1 MATFAMMK
9 ETADRRAP
17 AGEGIVVR
25 PMGAKFG
32 HTVEC
37 RYCHEKG
44 HQISTWNHSTRV
56 KLLTCPKLV
65 AKEQRA
71 QQRQARWSQQ
81 REQAARRQS
90 QRSLGA
96 WMPSA
101 NALKGSGVAQDGW
114 TGVGRAGCPG
124 AARHLFAA
132 ACSESENMLQKQLAK
147 TVITNRFSAL
157 EGKKV
162 KRAPSRPSRVAPEVR
177 KPQPAIGAWAPRV
190 AVAQVSGGDEALLK
204 RKCANQKKKSVS
216 FAGDHEDLM
225 KPPCSIVY
233 CDSANWADAEEED
246 LDDFFAQPLAVVSN

>member
-44 HQISTWNHSTRV
+44 HMISTWNHSTRV

-81 REQAARRQS
+81 REQAAQRQS

-114 TGVGRAGCPG
+114 TAVGNRGEA
-124 AARHLFAA
+124 
-132 ACSESENMLQKQLAK
+132 ENMLQKQLAK
-147 TVITNRFSAL
+147 TVIANRFSAL
-157 EGKKV
+157 EEKKV
-162 KRAPSRPSRVAPEVR
+162 KRAPSRPNRVAPEVR

-190 AVAQVSGGDEALLK
+190 AVVQVSGGDEALLK

-233 CDSANWADAEEED
+233 FDSANWADAEEED
-246 LDDFFAQPLAVVSN
+246 LDDFFAQPLGVVSN